1 MAKNIDSMNNHELV
15 AIAKALANC
24 ENQMDCA
31 TCPCCNVI
39 CGIGNIDD
47 CMDAKDTLICELGI
61 RMAELMNAN

>member
-1 MAKNIDSMNNHELV
+1 MAKNIESMNNHELV

-24 ENQMDCA
+24 ENQKDCV
-31 TCPCCNVI
+31 TCPCYGVI
-39 CGIGNIDD
+39 CWVGDIDD